1 MVFKKIIRHMG
12 LLAPEILITNQ
23 GLKEGFGPL
32 DFPREMFKV
41 ERVAAFLLRTR
52 RKPFSLT
59 SLMECPVLR
68 RTFGLAVNK

>member
-1 MVFKKIIRHMG
+1 MG
-12 LLAPEILITNQ
+12 ILAPEILITTQ
-23 GLKEGFGPL
+23 GLKEVFGPL
-32 DFPREMFKV
+32 DFPREMLKV
-41 ERVAAFLLRTR
+41 ERVAAFLLRTSR